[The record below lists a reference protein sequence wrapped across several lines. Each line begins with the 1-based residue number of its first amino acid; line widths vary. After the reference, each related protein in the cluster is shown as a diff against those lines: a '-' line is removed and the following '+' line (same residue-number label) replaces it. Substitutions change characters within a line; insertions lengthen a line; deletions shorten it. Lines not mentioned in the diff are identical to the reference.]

1 VALAVAAYLIPLPPA
16 IVERTYSL
24 RVFPSIQSVVTPLSN
39 LTRLALFDLFLIV
52 ALAAIAGR
60 CVRDLVARR
69 WWTALPRIA
78 VRLVVVG
85 SVVYLVF
92 LAMWGLNYRR
102 ASMKARVPFDAS
114 RITPEAVA
122 LLARD
127 TVDRVNAD
135 YAAAHAEGW
144 PAAGAIDDALVE
156 SFSRASGALGLPP
169 GVVPGRPKRT
179 LLDLYFRRAGVA
191 GMTDPFFLETLVASD
206 VLPFERPMVVTHE
219 WAHLAGITD
228 EGEANFT
235 GWLACVRGT
244 TAARYSGWLFLYS
257 EVMDALPRDA
267 AREVSAALGTGPRA
281 DLAAIRERYQREVSP
296 RISGAGWQVYDQYL
310 KANRVEA
317 GTRSYGEV
325 VQLVLG
331 TARR

>member
-1 VALAVAAYLIPLPPA
+1 MALAVAAYLIPLPST
-16 IVERTYSL
+16 IVERAYSL
-24 RVFPSIQSVVTPLSN
+24 RAFPSIQSTVTPVSN
-39 LTRLALFDLFLIV
+39 LTRIALFDLFLIV
-52 ALAAIAGR
+52 ATAAIVVR
-60 CVRDLVARR
+60 CGRDLVARG
-69 WWTALPRIA
+69 WWKALPRIA
-78 VRLVVVG
+78 VRLVVVA
-85 SVVYLVF
+85 SVVYVVF
-92 LAMWGLNYRR
+92 LAMWGMNYRR
-102 ASMKARVPFDAS
+102 VSMKARVPFDAS
-114 RITPEAVA
+114 RITPDAVA
-122 LLARD
+122 SLARN

-144 PAAGAIDDALVE
+144 PAGDAIDQSLVE

-228 EGEANFT
+228 EGEANFV

-244 TAARYSGWLFLYS
+244 TAARYSGWLSLYS
-257 EVMDALPRDA
+257 DVMDALPRDA
-267 AREVSAALGTGPRA
+267 AREVSAALAGGPRA

-325 VQLVLG
+325 IQLVIG
-331 TARR
+331 TDLK